1 MIPHAQES
9 LQHLR
14 AWRDR
19 AGGMLLAFDFD
30 GTLADIVPRPADA
43 ALHPSAADALRR
55 LSARADTAVAVISGR
70 ALEDVRA
77 RVGIDGVY
85 YSGNHG
91 LEIEGPDVH
100 RIADEAEALIPI
112 ITEAAERLR
121 PLESSAPG
129 VEVEAK
135 RLSLSVHYRRAA
147 TPEVAQTVRRAV
159 EEVARGHEGLRIGD
173 GKMVCELR
181 PAIDWDKGKA
191 ALWLYE
197 SLRSR
202 IGSEAP
208 IVFIGDDVTD
218 EDAFIAIKDIGLG
231 ILVAGT
237 PREATAATAHLRSVE
252 EVVDFATQ
260 LAQG

>member
-1 MIPHAQES
+1 MIPHAQDS
-9 LQHLR
+9 LEELR
-14 AWRDR
+14 ARRER

-55 LSARADTAVAVISGR
+55 LAARADTAVAIISGR

-77 RVGIDGVY
+77 RVGIGGIY

-91 LEIEGPDVH
+91 LEIEGPDLQ
-100 RIADEAEALIPI
+100 RTADEAEALIPI
-112 ITEAAERLR
+112 VSEAAGRLR
-121 PLESSAPG
+121 ALESEVPG

-135 RLSLSVHYRRAA
+135 TLSLSVHYRRAA
-147 TPEVAQTVRRAV
+147 TPEVGAVVRRAV
-159 EEVARGHEGLRIGD
+159 EDVARGHDGLRIGE

-197 SLRSR
+197 SLRPR

-208 IVFIGDDVTD
+208 VVFIGDDVTD
-218 EDAFIAIKDIGLG
+218 EDAFVAIRDIGLG
-231 ILVAGT
+231 ILVAST
-237 PREATAATAHLRSVE
+237 LPARTAATVHLRSVA
-252 EVVDFATQ
+252 EVVEFAIG
-260 LAQG
+260 LAAD